1 MGARKFDI
9 ERGDSKKCDVF
20 RGVGSGRVHLPD
32 IAGADLRELE
42 RVPVPSRPATEAR
55 FGRAMAL

>member
-9 ERGDSKKCDVF
+9 ERGDSKKGDAF

-42 RVPVPSRPATEAR
+42 RVPVPPRPATEAR
-55 FGRAMAL
+55 FGRTMAL